1 VDQLE
6 IPIAIINGADGGKP
20 VSFFQAPSDYKS
32 STNSNYGRLYYRLN
46 KMGLKDA
53 VRAVLWSQGEADSF
67 QNGLTTNA
75 YKISFNSLKISWLTD
90 YQNIEKIYIF
100 QTRDCDCG
108 TVLSG
113 RLKIKEAQRQLAD
126 EYENIYIMGTSGIKV
141 HSDNCHFPFSS
152 GYESFGQRIFKPLM
166 SHIYGYSYEQEIN
179 PPHIVSASLIDT
191 QTLKI
196 ETNQNLFSNTN
207 NTNNLLS
214 KIRNDFVLADANG
227 ATVTSFNIENKSLIL
242 GLSANPGANPK
253 ISFNGK
259 YSGVENNITN
269 SVGLEMVCFS
279 YFPITGGS
287 GDTGGNVSED
297 KDKKSAIVF
306 VENGDNVAQS
316 GRIYRSNAQGQ
327 ASRDGNGNSNG
338 AFGNI
343 GDWSVDL
350 VVSEKSP
357 QQAAEQHGGFKE
369 EGHPLYTGGDG
380 NWSTISEGLGA
391 VGWGSFAANAYNRA
405 SGLGSVA
412 MGFTN
417 LAGPQVGAASGIDGG
432 NVGQAVFGWGSRAIG
447 NISFASGYRNTAS
460 GNSSAAMGNYNYA
473 TGDSTI
479 ALGKENWAE
488 GASTIA
494 IGFKNHAAGGGSVAL
509 GQENIAWGTTNFT
522 AGYQNTA
529 GDINSDK
536 GTGGSATA
544 MGKYNTASADAT
556 MALNRGTTASNQAA
570 TSMGLGTTADNVGML
585 AIGVNNVAGGG
596 DTTTDQYY
604 YADGQYTG
612 APAGIAFVIGNGDVN
627 SSNGL
632 AGDNSSNAFVV
643 KYDGSATLAGDLA
656 LVSDA
661 RLKSN
666 IISLG
671 STLAKLMQIDGKSYT
686 MKSNERESKIGLLA
700 QDVAKVLP
708 ELVKKSDDS
717 DGTLSV
723 NYQGLI
729 PVLINAIKEQQK
741 QIDELKEL
749 LNN

>member
-1 VDQLE
+1 
-6 IPIAIINGADGGKP
+6 
-20 VSFFQAPSDYKS
+20 
-32 STNSNYGRLYYRLN
+32 
-46 KMGLKDA
+46 
-53 VRAVLWSQGEADSF
+53 
-67 QNGLTTNA
+67 
-75 YKISFNSLKISWLTD
+75 
-90 YQNIEKIYIF
+90 
-100 QTRDCDCG
+100 
-108 TVLSG
+108 
-113 RLKIKEAQRQLAD
+113 
-126 EYENIYIMGTSGIKV
+126 V

-544 MGKYNTASADAT
+544 MGSN
-556 MALNRGTTASNQAA
+556 TTASGRSSFTANKYTSALNQASA
-570 TSMGLGTTADNVGML
+570 ALGLSTVSDNFGML
-585 AIGVNNVAGGG
+585 AIGVNNISGLG
-596 DTTTDQYY
+596 DTTIDPDNYGGYY

-612 APAGIAFVIGNGDVN
+612 TPTGVAFVIGNGDVN

-729 PVLINAIKEQQK
+729 PVLINAIKEQQEEIK
-741 QIDELKEL
+741 TIRNRINGKG
-749 LNN
+749 